1 MILLIARE
9 PLSSILRWMQGL
21 LFFLAVAAIF
31 YSTLVYAGAWIF
43 QRHES
48 QQTHHWPTTTTTTP
62 APPDSASHTLAR
74 LDIERLELS
83 VMVIEGV
90 SAFDLSHAAGHIPGT
105 ALPGQG
111 RNIGISAHRDTY
123 FRPLRDIRPGD
134 IATLTTRGARYRYRV
149 ASTRVVAPSDLSVLD
164 PGASEAL
171 TLITCHPFDFVGP
184 APHRFVVRAERI

>member
-9 PLSSILRWMQGL
+9 PLSSILRWVQGL
-21 LFFLAVAAIF
+21 LFFLAAAAIS
-31 YSTLVYAGAWIF
+31 YSTLVYTGAWIF

-48 QQTHHWPTTTTTTP
+48 QPTHHWPTQP
-62 APPDSASHTLAR
+62 AASLPDSGDGTLAR
-74 LDIERLELS
+74 LDIDRLELS

-134 IATLTTRGARYRYRV
+134 IATLTTRGARHRYRV
-149 ASTRVVAPSDLSVLD
+149 ASTRVVAPSDVSVLA
-164 PGASEAL
+164 PGVSEAL